1 MPPSETKKIFILRNN
16 DLGDVLLTTPLVR
29 GLKKNFPEAKVFM
42 GVGDWARPLVENNPD
57 LDGIIK
63 INAPWHNK
71 QNCRFPANSPVP
83 SLRAYFMYSFQR
95 NPNFFVSKNT
105 LTELMSWG
113 AGKDRGCYAE
123 AEFPIGLV
131 SVDTP
136 EETRPVK
143 NASTLSKTAK
153 LLNRH
158 LPSCLFLAAKK
169 SGTKTHFTS

>member
-1 MPPSETKKIFILRNN
+1 M
-16 DLGDVLLTTPLVR
+16 
-29 GLKKNFPEAKVFM
+29 
-42 GVGDWARPLVENNPD
+42 ENNPD

-71 QNCRFPANSPVP
+71 QNCRFPANSPRTFIEGLLYVLISKESP
-83 SLRAYFMYSFQR
+83 ISS
-95 NPNFFVSKNT
+95 SKNT
-105 LTELMSWG
+105 LTELTPWG

-123 AEFPIGLV
+123 AEFLIGLV

-158 LPSCLFLAAKK
+158 LPSASSWRPRK
-169 SGTKTHFTS
+169 S